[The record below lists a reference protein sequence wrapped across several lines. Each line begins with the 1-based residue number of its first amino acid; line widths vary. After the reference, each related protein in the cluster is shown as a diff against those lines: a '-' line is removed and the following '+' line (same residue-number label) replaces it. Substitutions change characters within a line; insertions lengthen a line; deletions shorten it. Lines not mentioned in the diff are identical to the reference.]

1 MKSMA
6 SRPTHHPA
14 STVKSFNAA
23 KTRKGFGLEPPACG
37 IALADGQ
44 HRGEAVVVDGA
55 PRVRVAPAV
64 VAVNTP
70 TPRPDLPIRGEPGL
84 IVDQPPGGGS
94 SSAPSPSPA
103 PSPAPVAPV
112 AGETCGQPR
121 SMGKVTSGAF
131 LGSLT
136 MDSYYP
142 DLVGQG
148 VYQHPGSGGP
158 FDTGSRAGANV
169 QLIGTIP
176 SPCQPGQYRLEQTI
190 TRTRFRINGTV
201 HPEEGRTFDDIAKS
215 GRDATTSPFRQEFLG
230 GGSAPLGYIITM
242 ADPPSTGY
250 RPTDSIDHDR
260 DFVTSLVGPAGRTS
274 VSWSLTTRIVNGRVT
289 RNDLT

>member
-14 STVKSFNAA
+14 STMPPVTPVRSQ
-23 KTRKGFGLEPPACG
+23 KGFGFKPPACG
-37 IALADGQ
+37 IALDDGRQ
-44 HRGEAVVVDGA
+44 PGVAPTAEDA
-55 PRVRVAPAV
+55 PRVRPVMRMVPVSVAAS
-64 VAVNTP
+64 ARTS
-70 TPRPDLPIRGEPGL
+70 RPDLPARGEPGL
-84 IVDQPPGGGS
+84 IVDQPLGGG
-94 SSAPSPSPA
+94 APPPA
-103 PSPAPVAPV
+103 PSPAPA
-112 AGETCGQPR
+112 AAAASESCGQPR
-121 SMGKVTSGAF
+121 GMGKVTSGAF

-142 DLVGQG
+142 DLVGQDF
-148 VYQHPGSGGP
+148 YQHPGSGGP

-169 QLIGTIP
+169 QLFGTIP

-215 GRDATTSPFRQEFLG
+215 GRDATTTPFRQEFLG
-230 GGSAPLGYIITM
+230 GGSAPLGYVITM

-260 DFVTSLVGPAGRTS
+260 DFVTSLVGPAGSSS

-289 RNDLT
+289 QNTLR